1 MAALSVMLITPAEA
15 RQNVS
20 LLPED
25 TPEGYL
31 ALVLINET
39 AFPGERGYRSE
50 EDTEAGMRAVL
61 WVLHCR
67 IHHVPDGYTQK
78 EIAAVESED
87 LIDVITA
94 EGPAKQLE
102 GFYRDEYGMFRA
114 APRVH
119 RRVRYLT
126 KLANHGPP
134 GRISRLLNYAQRL
147 ASSYFHAGP
156 GGPDI
161 FKDIR
166 AIESTRVTGRSYSWM
181 ADSRSF
187 SPGGRYVRI
196 PNEFGGVLGG
206 NRFYTLQEMSW

>member
-1 MAALSVMLITPAEA
+1 MLVTRAEA

-20 LLPED
+20 LLPAEI
-25 TPEGYL
+25 PEGYL
-31 ALVLINET
+31 ARVLINET

-67 IHHVPDGYTQK
+67 IHHVPEGYTQK

-87 LIDVITA
+87 IIDVITA
-94 EGPAKQLE
+94 EGAAKQVD
-102 GFYRDEYGMFRA
+102 GFYRDKDGMFRA
-114 APRVH
+114 EARVH
-119 RRVRYLT
+119 RRVRYLVN
-126 KLANHGPP
+126 LANQGPP
-134 GRISRLLNYAQRL
+134 GRISRLVNYAQRL

-181 ADSRSF
+181 ADSRRH
-187 SPGGRYVRI
+187 SPGDRYVRI
-196 PNEFGGVLGG
+196 PNALGGLLGG
-206 NRFYTLQEMSW
+206 NRFYTLRESSW